1 MTSLNTVALV
11 GRVTADVKLQFTGRD
26 MPYIFFSVAVNR
38 SVKKGDQYEEEAS
51 YIDCKLYGKSA
62 EALEKYLTKGKLV
75 SLDGSLRQHRPGH
88 RPHLRQECFRRRL
101 PAGLPPATAESRAIP
116 YQTYPHGAPILR
128 DSHLPRHPHR
138 SKARIRYH

>member
-75 SLDGSLRQHRPGH
+75 SLDGSLRQNRW
-88 RPHLRQECFRRRL
+88 EKDWRL
-101 PAGLPPATAESRAIP
+101 S
-116 YQTYPHGAPILR
+116 
-128 DSHLPRHPHR
+128 
-138 SKARIRYH
+138 

>member
-38 SVKKGDQYEEEAS
+38 SVKKGEQYEEEAS

-75 SLDGSLRQHRPGH
+75 SLEGSLRQNRWEKDGQKFSKLVVVV
-88 RPHLRQECFRRRL
+88 RDLQLLGGGERAENGNGNADVARQE
-101 PAGLPPATAESRAIP
+101 AEVQKFADDGIP
-116 YQTYPHGAPILR
+116 F
-128 DSHLPRHPHR
+128 
-138 SKARIRYH
+138 

>member
-38 SVKKGDQYEEEAS
+38 SVKKGEQYEEEAS
-51 YIDCKLYGKSA
+51 YIECQLYGKSA

-75 SLDGSLRQHRPGH
+75 SLEGSLRQNRWEKDGQKFSKLVVIV
-88 RPHLRQECFRRRL
+88 RDLQL
-101 PAGLPPATAESRAIP
+101 LGSKGAGEVSAEAPKQGAFADDGIP
-116 YQTYPHGAPILR
+116 F
-128 DSHLPRHPHR
+128 
-138 SKARIRYH
+138 